1 MKVIITGA
9 TGMIG
14 QGVLLECLDNTE
26 VTKILVIGR
35 QSVNMTHAK
44 LDELLV
50 SDFTNFDP
58 YTSDLADYD
67 ACYYCLGISAAG
79 LDEAAYTKITHDY
92 AMNLA
97 QVLLDLNKQFTF
109 IYVSGEGTD
118 SSEKGRMMW
127 ARVKG
132 KTEND
137 LLGLGFKQSYMYRP
151 GMIIP
156 LKGIKSRTKLYQFMY
171 DYFMWLV
178 KLIKFLAPNSVVN
191 TTQIGQSMINVTLS
205 GYKESIIYPRDMIVL
220 ANLN

>member
-1 MKVIITGA
+1 MKAIITGA

-14 QGVLLECLDNTE
+14 QGVLLECLGNNE

-35 QSVNMTHAK
+35 QSVNMTHPK

-50 SDFTNFDP
+50 SDFINFEP
-58 YTSDLADYD
+58 YTSDLSGYD

-79 LDEAAYTKITHDY
+79 LDEAAYTNITYDY
-92 AMNLA
+92 TINLA
-97 QVLLDLNKQFTF
+97 KVLLGLNNQFTF

-156 LKGIKSRTKLYQFMY
+156 L
-171 DYFMWLV
+171 
-178 KLIKFLAPNSVVN
+178 N
-191 TTQIGQSMINVTLS
+191 
-205 GYKESIIYPRDMIVL
+205 
-220 ANLN
+220 